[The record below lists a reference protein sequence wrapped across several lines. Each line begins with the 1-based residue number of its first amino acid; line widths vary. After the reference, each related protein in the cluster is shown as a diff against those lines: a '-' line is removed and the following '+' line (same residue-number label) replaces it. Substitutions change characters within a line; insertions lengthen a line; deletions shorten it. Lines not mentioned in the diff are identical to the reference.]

1 MSQLLTPRQA
11 GELHKAI
18 IAYLSSINVKST
30 AILQGELFIDGTFD
44 DATRK
49 KYEGLLER
57 KWTSIMRL
65 NRRIQELEATN
76 AKLETQLQSAVTVR
90 SHHDSTNWLPDAQ
103 PRHALQSHRDGI
115 TCMAFHPVY
124 SSLASGSEDCTIKIW
139 DWEYGQLE
147 RTLKG
152 HRRPVLGLEYG
163 GPKDQIRLASCSSDL
178 TIKIWDPSN
187 EYANVRTLCGHDHS
201 VSAVRFLTPNGNLLV
216 SASRDASIRI
226 WDMLTGYCVRT
237 IDSQGEWIRDI
248 APSLDGRYV
257 VSAGNDRA
265 ATIWEVSS
273 GDAVARLLGHEN
285 KIECCVVA
293 PAASL
298 EYLAALVPKKS
309 HEEGLFV
316 ATGSR
321 DSTIKLWNERGQLIK
336 TLAGHDTWIRGLAFH
351 GKYLISVSDDNTIR
365 CWDLSQDGRLVKTV
379 RGTSTQFLSCIRWG
393 PSLLRSGGTS
403 HVLAIGSADSNVRV
417 WM

>member
-1 MSQLLTPRQA
+1 
-11 GELHKAI
+11 
-18 IAYLSSINVKST
+18 
-30 AILQGELFIDGTFD
+30 
-44 DATRK
+44 
-49 KYEGLLER
+49 
-57 KWTSIMRL
+57 
-65 NRRIQELEATN
+65 
-76 AKLETQLQSAVTVR
+76 
-90 SHHDSTNWLPDAQ
+90 
-103 PRHALQSHRDGI
+103 
-115 TCMAFHPVY
+115 MAFHPVY

-293 PAASL
+293 PAASH